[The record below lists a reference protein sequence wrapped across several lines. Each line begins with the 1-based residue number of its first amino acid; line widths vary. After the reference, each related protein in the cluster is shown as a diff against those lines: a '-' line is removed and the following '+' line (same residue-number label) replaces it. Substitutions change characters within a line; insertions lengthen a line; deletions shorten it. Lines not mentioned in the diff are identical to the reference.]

1 MNVTF
6 DALPWHDAQLLEIL
20 IDRRR
25 PGECDEV
32 RLQVVW
38 PQGDH
43 VTLLFRDCYA
53 MTATMNFGV
62 IADERVAA
70 ASEITEDPGLTSIR
84 ERWHRLGV
92 PLDQLRCYRIETA
105 STASV
110 IQIYAKQFEIS

>member
-32 RLQVVW
+32 
-38 PQGDH
+38 
-43 VTLLFRDCYA
+43 
-53 MTATMNFGV
+53 
-62 IADERVAA
+62 
-70 ASEITEDPGLTSIR
+70 PGLTSIR